1 MVGDGKV
8 PESIERLVVI
18 GNGMA
23 GQAAIEQIL
32 KIQND
37 NIEIIVFG
45 AEPYHSYN
53 RIMLSDVLSGKRSF
67 SQLNTKSRDWYE
79 QNGIKLYTGS
89 HVTNIDV
96 DNKRVYSENGFSSP
110 YDKVLIATGSV
121 PFIPPIKGVDKKG
134 VFVYRTIEDVW
145 SMSEVS
151 RYKKK
156 AVVIG
161 GGLLGLE
168 AAKALKDNGMEA
180 TVVHLMDHLMEQQL
194 DYDSGLILQ
203 MLLERVGLKFRMQ
216 AVTEEI
222 LGKDYVTGIKL
233 QSGEV
238 IDADLVL
245 ICTGIR
251 PNTKLADKAGLQV
264 QKGILVNDF
273 LETSCEDIYAIG
285 ECVEHRGTVYGLFD
299 PLAEQAQVVADS
311 IAGSGVRIYEE
322 SLLSAVLKVAEV
334 NLVSV
339 GHFEGGKEYEDIVYT
354 DAQAGIYK
362 KIVLKDNKLEG
373 AIFLG
378 DIKDYRKI
386 YELIKEKA
394 LINGNRQDLVF
405 GSN

>member
-1 MVGDGKV
+1 MS
-8 PESIERLVVI
+8 ESLERLVVI

-23 GQAAIEQIL
+23 GQTAIEQIL
-32 KIQND
+32 KIKND
-37 NIEIIVFG
+37 NIEIVVFG
-45 AEPYHSYN
+45 AEPFHSYN

-67 SQLNTKSRDWYE
+67 SQLNSKNRAWYE

-89 HVTNIDV
+89 VVTKIDV
-96 DNKRVYSENGFSSP
+96 DKKRVYAENGYSSS
-110 YDKVLIATGSV
+110 YDKILIATGSV
-121 PFIPPIKGVDKKG
+121 PFIPPINGVDKKG

-145 SMSEVS
+145 SMAEVS

-168 AAKALKDNGMEA
+168 AAKALKDNGMEV

-203 MLLERVGLKFRMQ
+203 TLLEGMGLKFRMQ

-222 LGKDYVTGIKL
+222 IGEDSISGIKL
-233 QSGEV
+233 ESGEE

-251 PNTKLADKAGLQV
+251 PNMELAEKTGILV
-264 QKGILVNDF
+264 QRGILVNDF
-273 LETSCEDIYAIG
+273 LETSHENIYAIG
-285 ECVEHRGTVYGLFD
+285 ECVEHRGMVYGLFD
-299 PLAEQAQVVADS
+299 PLAEQARVVADS
-311 IAGSGVRIYEE
+311 IAGSGVKTFEE
-322 SLLSAVLKVAEV
+322 SLLSAVLKVAEI

-339 GHFEGGKEYEDIVYT
+339 GNFEGGEEYEDLIYS

-362 KIVLKDNKLEG
+362 KVVLKDDKIEG

-378 DIKDYRKI
+378 DIKQYREI
-386 YELIKEKA
+386 YRLVKEKA
-394 LINGNRQDLVF
+394 VINGNRQDLLLN
-405 GSN
+405 SN

>member
-1 MVGDGKV
+1 MS
-8 PESIERLVVI
+8 EFTQRVVII

-23 GQAAIEQIL
+23 GHAAIEEIL
-32 KIQND
+32 KIKND
-37 NIEIIVFG
+37 SIEIVVFG
-45 AEPYHSYN
+45 SEPYHSYN

-67 SQLNTKSRDWYE
+67 SQLNTKNRDWYE
-79 QNGIKLYTGS
+79 HNRIKLYTGS
-89 HVTNIDV
+89 HVTNIDT
-96 DNKRVYSENGFSSP
+96 DKKRVYSENGFSSS

-145 SMSEVS
+145 SMAEVS
-151 RYKKK
+151 RYRKK

-168 AAKALKDNGMEA
+168 AAKALKDNGMEV

-194 DYDSGLILQ
+194 DYDSGVILQ
-203 MLLERVGLKFRMQ
+203 MLLEKMGIKFRTK
-216 AVTEEI
+216 AVTNEI
-222 LGKDYVTGIKL
+222 LGEDYTAGIKL
-233 QSGEV
+233 ESGEE
-238 IDADLVL
+238 IEADLVL

-251 PNTKLADKAGLQV
+251 PNTKLAEKAGIRI

-273 LETSCEDIYAIG
+273 METSCEDIYAIG
-285 ECVEHRGTVYGLFD
+285 ECVEHRGMVYGLFD

-334 NLVSV
+334 DLVSV
-339 GHFEGGKEYEDIVYT
+339 GNFEGGEGYEDLVYT
-354 DAQAGIYK
+354 DAQAGVYK
-362 KIVLKDNKLEG
+362 KIVLKENKLEG

-378 DIKDYRKI
+378 DVKDYRKI

>member
-1 MVGDGKV
+1 M
-8 PESIERLVVI
+8 PESLERLVVI

-32 KIQND
+32 KIKND
-37 NIEIIVFG
+37 NIEIVVFG
-45 AEPYHSYN
+45 AEPFHSYN

-67 SQLNTKSRDWYE
+67 SQLNSKNRAWYE

-89 HVTNIDV
+89 VVTKIDV
-96 DNKRVYSENGFSSP
+96 DKKRVYAENGYSSS
-110 YDKVLIATGSV
+110 YDKILIATGSV
-121 PFIPPIKGVDKKG
+121 PFIPPINGVDKKG

-145 SMSEVS
+145 SMAEVS

-168 AAKALKDNGMEA
+168 AAKALKDNGMEV

-203 MLLERVGLKFRMQ
+203 TLLEGMGLKFRMR
-216 AVTEEI
+216 AFTEEI
-222 LGKDYVTGIKL
+222 LGEDSVSGIKL
-233 QSGEV
+233 ESGEE
-238 IDADLVL
+238 IDTDLVL

-251 PNTKLADKAGLQV
+251 PNMELADKAGILV
-264 QKGILVNDF
+264 QRGILVNDF
-273 LETSCEDIYAIG
+273 LETSHENIYAIG
-285 ECVEHRGTVYGLFD
+285 ECVEHRGMVYGLFD
-299 PLAEQAQVVADS
+299 PLAEQARVVADS
-311 IAGSGVRIYEE
+311 IAGSGVKTFEE
-322 SLLSAVLKVAEV
+322 SLLSAVLKVAEI

-339 GHFEGGKEYEDIVYT
+339 GNFEGGEEYEDLIYS

-362 KIVLKDNKLEG
+362 KVVLKDDKIEG

-378 DIKDYRKI
+378 DIKQYREI
-386 YELIKEKA
+386 YQLVKEKA
-394 LINGNRQDLVF
+394 VINGNRQDLLLNF
-405 GSN
+405 N